1 MEHILTRDEIEALLT
16 AVFEGRIDP
25 DRELEKPAGE
35 AATYDLFSTNAFSG
49 FVPNMDLIYDSF
61 IRYNRVTLSSRLR
74 KMVEIHKGSSRA
86 YKFDDFLQTLPTPV
100 CLVIF
105 KIDPLKGAALIAM
118 DAPMVFS
125 IVDSI
130 LGGGGSLKLPD
141 TERMFT
147 SIELKLVERVLR
159 DIFADMEKAWSPLIS
174 THMSLV
180 KIEMNP
186 RLVNIV
192 PPEYQVVSTGLEY
205 QIEQAKGNVTVVV
218 PYMTIDPIRDKLKP
232 GTQFDLL
239 SIDPEWTKR
248 LSREL
253 LEAPVEVV
261 ATLGSST
268 ITMAELL
275 SLSVGDTVVLNESVD
290 TELSVTV
297 ERIRKFTAVAGVSH
311 GNSAIMISKVIS
323 TPEGGSDA

>member
-25 DRELEKPAGE
+25 DRELERPAGE
-35 AATYDLFSTNAFSG
+35 ATTYDLFSTNAFTG

-100 CLVIF
+100 CLAIF
-105 KIDPLKGAALIAM
+105 KIDPLKGAALIAL
-118 DAPMVFS
+118 DAPMVFT

-130 LGGGGSLKLPD
+130 LGGGGTIKLPE

-147 SIELKLVERVLR
+147 SIELKLVERVLK
-159 DIFADMEKAWSPLIS
+159 DVFSDMEKAWAPLIT

-180 KIEMNP
+180 KLEMNP

-192 PPEYQVVSTGLEY
+192 PPEYQVVSTSLDY
-205 QIEQAKGNVTVVV
+205 QIEQATGHMTVVV
-218 PYMTIDPIRDKLKP
+218 PYMTIDPIRDKLRP

-248 LSREL
+248 LSQEIQ
-253 LEAPVEVV
+253 EAPVELV
-261 ATLGSST
+261 ATLGTTTVSMSD
-268 ITMAELL
+268 LL
-275 SLSVGDTVVLNESVD
+275 SLSAGDTIVLNESVGTD
-290 TELSVTV
+290 LTVTV
-297 ERIRKFTAVAGVSH
+297 EGVRKFRGIAGVSH
-311 GNSAIMISKVIS
+311 GNSAIMITSVIS
-323 TPEGGSDA
+323 AQQE